1 MKAVVV
7 NPESTGVVVVEKEL
21 RPLEAGEALVQIE
34 YCGVCHTD
42 LHVANG
48 DFGKVPGRVLGH
60 EGIGIVTEIAPGV
73 TSLKVGDRVS
83 VAWFF
88 QGCGMCEYCTT
99 GRETLCRTVKNAG
112 YSVDGGMAEQC
123 IVTADYAVKV
133 PEGLDPAQAS
143 SITCAGVTCY
153 KAIKEAHLEPGQW
166 IAIYGAGG
174 LGNLAIQYAKKV
186 FNAHVIAVDINNDK
200 LELANEVGADVT
212 INGLEVEDVPGYIKE
227 ITGGGVHSTVV
238 TAVSKVAFN
247 QAIDS
252 VRAGGYVV
260 AVGLPSEYMDLS
272 IVKTVLDG
280 IKVVGSLVGTR
291 KDLEEAFH
299 FGAMG
304 LVVPVVQKRPVEDA
318 EAVFNEMVAGTIQ
331 GRMVLDFCHSH

>member
-42 LHVANG
+42 LHVAQG

-60 EGIGIVTEIAPGV
+60 EGIGIVTEIAPDV

-88 QGCGMCEYCTT
+88 QGCGTCEYCTT

-166 IAIYGAGG
+166 IVIYGAGG
-174 LGNLAIQYAKKV
+174 LGNLAVQYAKKV

-200 LELANEVGADVT
+200 LELAKEVGADVI

-227 ITGGGVHSTVV
+227 VTGGGAHSTVV

-299 FGAMG
+299 FGAIG

-318 EAVFNEMVAGTIQ
+318 EAVFDEMAAGTIQ
-331 GRMVLDFCHSH
+331 GRMVLDFCHHH